1 MRRGLATLM
10 IALAAALVAVPLG
23 IAATSGGTDER
34 GDVEGS
40 PSGGAPRADIV
51 SATAGRV
58 SNGQIKHTVTVAGA
72 AADPASGDLAT
83 YIYIEAQT
91 DAGAMDDCTF
101 FVGRYHGRPGVY
113 LCGTGERRGS
123 ARIVRT
129 SEHTTRYTFS
139 PRALGN
145 PKTYQWAVITR
156 DVTNRPGAMTRHDRL
171 PSGDEFFFEQK
182 LR

>member
-1 MRRGLATLM
+1 M
-10 IALAAALVAVPLG
+10 IALAAVLVAVPLG

-40 PSGGAPRADIV
+40 PSGGADRADIV
-51 SATAGRV
+51 RATAGRT
-58 SNGQIKHTVTVAGA
+58 SDGQIKHTVTVAGS

-91 DAGAMDDCTF
+91 DAGAMDECTF
-101 FVGRYHGRPGVY
+101 FVGRYHGRLGVY
-113 LCGTGERRGS
+113 LCGTAERLGS
-123 ARIVRT
+123 ARVVRT

-139 PRALGN
+139 PRAIGN
-145 PKTYQWAVITR
+145 PKTYQWAAITR
-156 DVTNRPGAMTRHDRL
+156 GVTNARGTFTRHDRL

-182 LR
+182 LP